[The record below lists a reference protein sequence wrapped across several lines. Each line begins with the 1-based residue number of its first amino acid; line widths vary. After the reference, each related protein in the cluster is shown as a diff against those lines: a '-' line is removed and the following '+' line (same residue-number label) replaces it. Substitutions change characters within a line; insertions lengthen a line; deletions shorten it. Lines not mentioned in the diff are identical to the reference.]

1 MTQVLHAC
9 PINDVDPDC
18 PVRMYAVCTAVHFRL
33 LVSVASQTES
43 IWLAGLGARR
53 ALTQWYRFGRGRR
66 NNGRRGGRDY
76 YR

>member
-1 MTQVLHAC
+1 
-9 PINDVDPDC
+9 
-18 PVRMYAVCTAVHFRL
+18 MYAVCTAVHFRL